1 MSVQVEKLEKSMAKL
16 TITVPAAEFDAA
28 IDQAY
33 KKARGR
39 INLPGFRKGKAPRN
53 LIEKMYGSGV
63 FYEDAAN
70 IVIPE
75 AYSKA
80 AEESEL
86 EIVSRPSINVTQ
98 IEAGKDFIFTAEVAV
113 KPEVTLG
120 EYKGLSV
127 EKTVLSVSDD
137 EVMAELKKEQEKNS
151 TEETVTDRDSA
162 LGDIVNIDY
171 EGFVD
176 DVAFAGGTA
185 QGQNL
190 TLGSHSFIDTFED
203 QLVGKK
209 AGDDV
214 EVSVTFPEEYHAEEL
229 AGKPAIFK
237 VHINKVSC
245 KELPELDDEF
255 ASEVSSFDTLE
266 EYKKSVS
273 DKLMADKAKA
283 QENELRQA
291 VLDQAIANATMEI
304 AEAQVDAECDNVL
317 RDFEQR
323 IGMQGIS
330 LDQYLQFTGSDVETM
345 KEEIRPQALQRIQS
359 RLVLEAVAAAEGI
372 KASDDAVDS
381 EMEKMAAQYQLDV
394 EDVKKYFGETGKEN
408 IREDLSVQ
416 LAMDFLFDNA
426 VFTEKAA
433 EE

>member
-394 EDVKKYFGETGKEN
+394 ETVKEYFGETGKEN

>member
-304 AEAQVDAECDNVL
+304 AEAQVDAE
-317 RDFEQR
+317 
-323 IGMQGIS
+323 
-330 LDQYLQFTGSDVETM
+330 
-345 KEEIRPQALQRIQS
+345 
-359 RLVLEAVAAAEGI
+359 
-372 KASDDAVDS
+372 
-381 EMEKMAAQYQLDV
+381 
-394 EDVKKYFGETGKEN
+394 
-408 IREDLSVQ
+408 
-416 LAMDFLFDNA
+416 
-426 VFTEKAA
+426 
-433 EE
+433 